1 MEINGVE
8 CSESVVMYLG
18 TILWAEHC
26 FLPVPEDELVDG
38 CMDVGE
44 DHLLHGISEQ
54 DCLDDHFDIE
64 DFSVESLIKARA
76 DVDQFFKRLQTAGL
90 LDQAREY
97 RDDSHIAY
105 HFWLTRQGHGAGFWD
120 GDYGNIGDQ
129 LTDIADLS
137 GTVTY
142 VIGED
147 GKIHQL

>member
-8 CSESVVMYLG
+8 CSEAVVGYLE
-18 TILWAEHC
+18 TILWSEHC
-26 FLPVPEDELVDG
+26 FLPVPENELVDR

-44 DHLLHGISEQ
+44 NHLLHGISEQ

-64 DFSVESLIKARA
+64 DFSVEALIKARYT
-76 DVDQFFKRLQTAGL
+76 VDQFFKRLQMAGL
-90 LDQAREY
+90 LDHARECY
-97 RDDSHIAY
+97 DDSRIA
-105 HFWLTRQGHGAGFWD
+105 HDFWLTCQGYGAGFWD

-137 GTVTY
+137 GAAY